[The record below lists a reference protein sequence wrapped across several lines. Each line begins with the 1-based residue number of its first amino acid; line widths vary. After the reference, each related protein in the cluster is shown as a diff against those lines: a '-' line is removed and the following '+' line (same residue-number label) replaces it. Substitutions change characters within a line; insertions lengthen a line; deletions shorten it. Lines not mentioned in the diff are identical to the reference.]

1 MTGKVKVFGARLDG
15 DGLFGHMTSGSTILL
30 SHNSIQVTSVVKERQ

>member
-15 DGLFGHMTSGSTILL
+15 DGFFGHMTSGSTILL
-30 SHNSIQVTSVVKERQ
+30 SCRSIQVTTVVKEHQ